1 MMTRVVKDPE
11 ERRKELIDTAERLFV
26 TAGYDQTAISDIVR
40 EVNVSQGAYYYYFDS
55 KEDVLVA
62 ILERNIAI
70 MEAAL
75 KQIANRND
83 LDEAAKLDA
92 MINQFV
98 SLTVSGKKILNY
110 IHQEN
115 NATLK
120 KKLTKIKSF
129 SRIAPLMAEVISKGA
144 EKGCFDVSR
153 PLETSYLLVIL
164 LASALHI
171 FTLSE
176 TTKDLKE
183 TEKGDKVNRENIR
196 AALEDLLGKTL
207 GVHDYKFSL
216 QI

>member
-1 MMTRVVKDPE
+1 MKRVVKDPE

-40 EVNVSQGAYYYYFDS
+40 EINVSQGAYYYYFDS

-62 ILERNIAI
+62 ILERNIAS

-75 KQIANRND
+75 RKIAGRDD
-83 LDEAAKLDA
+83 LDEAAKLNE
-92 MINQFV
+92 MINHFI
-98 SLTVSGKKILNY
+98 SLTASGKKILNY

-115 NATLK
+115 NATLN
-120 KKLTKIKSF
+120 KKLMKIKSF

-144 EKGCFDVSR
+144 EKGRFDVSC

-176 TTKDLKE
+176 TTNDLKE

-196 AALEDLLGKTL
+196 TALEDLVGRAL